1 MIRFVFRFLG
11 LLLLALGFIFLVYD
25 GTKSIADQNLY
36 ISTVGA
42 TWANVHETSLS
53 ALQPVV
59 ERLAGPWFWQAVVQ
73 RYLLDQP
80 ASLVLAVL
88 AATMSACF
96 AGTSINSGSGTR
108 NGSTASLVT
117 ARPQAGGNNEG
128 PLGFAAAWLV
138 MAGLVVSRPAA
149 TR

>member
-1 MIRFVFRFLG
+1 MPWSAHARAQSGEVMIRFVLRFLG

-42 TWANVHETSLS
+42 AWANVHQSSLS
-53 ALQPVV
+53 ALQPMV
-59 ERLAGPWFWQAVVQ
+59 ERIVGPWFWQAIVE

-88 AATMSACF
+88 AAILILL
-96 AGTSINSGSGTR
+96 GRKKRPLIGY
-108 NGSTASLVT
+108 
-117 ARPQAGGNNEG
+117 ARD
-128 PLGFAAAWLV
+128 
-138 MAGLVVSRPAA
+138 
-149 TR
+149 